1 MKKYIILFLSLIL
14 IIPLV
19 GCSRDTIDPSPTE
32 TPAHTSDPITE
43 ISSDETEAPSEEPS
57 SNEPSTEPPVILEI
71 PEGWS
76 EFSETLSAQ
85 NGRKFEMSF
94 ILPEDWQNT
103 TLDTGGGILNDSEGR
118 KRIGTRF
125 CEDNTSFENFTAL
138 WIANPGGNSS
148 TQNIDSPFTGHTYS
162 GIEYLGYENG
172 VFPGGTIYNYIL
184 KFSDDMHISISV
196 VKQVGENLPTFYE
209 DTVLPIINS
218 IKITEITKPEDI
230 VPDNTPLVLE
240 DGSITDISA
249 WDLLPWKNEPKEGK
263 KNAQSAYNFINN
275 FVSGKSTIPELNG
288 LLIRDYTITLI
299 DEESYGATTIKFT
312 FYVEGFS
319 LYDTFRTGRQTKY
332 LVEGPR
338 LSVYDEDWQK
348 YEDYEQRIRGLY
360 LHNTI
365 PEAKMIADYLTWM
378 CLMWEVQPYGEWDAE
393 NYMHVY
399 NFICKYYGDE
409 NMSISFSEMQKIL
422 SEKFGINVELSDI
435 EWRQTLCSYDP
446 DTGIV
451 RYADTRGYPTAYRI
465 TDFIGING
473 VRYITVQLYADPYY
487 IIPSHKVKFKFQ
499 MEDHFTS
506 TGIFLGY
513 EIAEKGKYEPL
524 EFTEYPAPLN

>member
-1 MKKYIILFLSLIL
+1 MKKYIVLVLALIL

-32 TPAHTSDPITE
+32 TLAHTSDPITE
-43 ISSDETEAPSEEPS
+43 ISSDETEAPSEEV
-57 SNEPSTEPPVILEI
+57 STEPPVILEI

-138 WIANPGGNSS
+138 WIANPGGNG
-148 TQNIDSPFTGHTYS
+148 TTNNLDSPFTGHTYS

-172 VFPGGTIYNYIL
+172 VFPGGPIYNYIL

-196 VKQVGENLPTFYE
+196 VKQVGENLPNFYE

-230 VPDNTPLVLE
+230 IPDNTPLVLE

-249 WDLLPWKNEPKEGK
+249 WDLLPWKKEPADGK
-263 KNAQSAYNFINN
+263 KNAPNAYNFISNL
-275 FVSGKSTIPELNG
+275 VSGKSTIPELNG

-299 DEESYGATTIKFT
+299 EEESLGAATIKFT
-312 FYVEGFS
+312 FNVEGFS
-319 LYDTFRTGRQTKY
+319 LYDTLRTGRHTKY
-332 LVEGPR
+332 LVEGPE
-338 LSVYDEDWQK
+338 LSVYDEGWQK
-348 YEDYEQRIRGLY
+348 YEDYEQRISGLY
-360 LHNTI
+360 LHRTI

-378 CLMWEVQPYGEWDAE
+378 DLMWEVQPYGEWDAE
-393 NYMHVY
+393 NYKYVY
-399 NFICKYYGDE
+399 NFICKYYGDGS
-409 NMSISFSEMQKIL
+409 MSVPFSRMQKIL

-435 EWRQTLCSYDP
+435 DWAKTYCNYDP
-446 DTGIV
+446 ETGIV
-451 RYADTRGYPTAYRI
+451 QYTDTGYCPNAYRI
-465 TDFIGING
+465 TGLIGING
-473 VRYITVQLYADPYY
+473 VRHITVQLYADPYY
-487 IIPSHKVKFKFQ
+487 IIPSHKVEFKFQ
-499 MEDHFTS
+499 MEDYFTS

-513 EIAEKGKYEPL
+513 EIVEEGKYEPL
-524 EFTEYPAPLN
+524 EFLAYPAPLN